1 MDNSVI
7 FIVVDSQRYYKST
20 VDDRGRIDFLDDF
33 AKESIEFTNA
43 ITSAPSSV
51 MAAASMFTGIES
63 AYLARNFNDW
73 EFDNSSFD
81 SIQNILQKE
90 GYDIYS
96 IDNSRSGREV
106 TKDLTM
112 PLSKKFFPKG
122 ITHRN
127 FWTNLD
133 MVRILENILKMKP
146 KRKSFFMMWFDCR
159 NDPNTSFC
167 VEKSIQLFKDY
178 NLYRDSITIIT
189 SDHGYPD
196 PTTGLNKNTM
206 RNMRHDMVVTDDNIK
221 VPLFIKT
228 PDLIKKKI
236 ENVVGH
242 VDIFP
247 TLMNLLNINVQ
258 YKNKLII
265 EGQNLIT
272 NNGKVENRIIRTDT
286 RLLLQKGRITSLR
299 NSSHKCVIYHDENR
313 KEYYDLINDPK
324 EISPILEVNINIKK
338 NFDDFF
344 IKSNS
349 KIDEY
354 HRGFIENRLKS
365 LENKIFIK
373 NKKIIKILIFGKVNE
388 ILKFNLINFFDNK
401 GIYQF
406 TFADELNNNTLQKKK
421 LFNFGFY
428 VTEKRHFS
436 FDDPALFKKY
446 SLYCNKIICFDYN
459 LTFYNRFI
467 VRWLSPLIKYRRNI
481 DFYKD
486 EPILIFYDLHRILKN
501 FYLVYIKKEITEN
514 PDMVEVKQL
523 RDRTIRAISQKKEIL
538 QSEYSKD

>member
-265 EGQNLIT
+265 AGQNLIT

-523 RDRTIRAISQKKEIL
+523 RDRTIRAINQKKEIL